1 MKNIVKKYYAT
12 SDNGHEFVGIMFY
25 SLYRANSRQNR
36 IDAIRAYAEKH
47 GMHYLYRIP
56 LENIKTVR
64 IGNNDEW
71 F

>member
-1 MKNIVKKYYAT
+1 MKNIERKYYAT
-12 SDNGHEFVGIMFY
+12 IDTGRDFVGIMFY
-25 SLYRANSRQNR
+25 SLFRANSKQNR

-56 LENIKTVR
+56 LENVKTVR